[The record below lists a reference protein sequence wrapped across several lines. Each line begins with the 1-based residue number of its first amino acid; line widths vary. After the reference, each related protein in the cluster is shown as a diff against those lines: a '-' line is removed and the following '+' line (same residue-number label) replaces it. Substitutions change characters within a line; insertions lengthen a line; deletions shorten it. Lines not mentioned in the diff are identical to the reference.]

1 MKIFLLPAVECAL
14 DIVASH
20 SCTFCNSIRL
30 FSTKKTTKIQNTDYM
45 TVRTI
50 IIDDERL
57 ARNELKKLLQEFREI
72 EVIDEAANVQE
83 GIEKIEKHNPD
94 LIFLDI
100 QMPGKTGFD
109 LLEELD
115 RAPKVIFTTAYDEFA
130 LKAFEVNALDYL
142 LKPVEPKR
150 LADAIQ
156 KLQQDENRESPTAN
170 GNGNGNGNGTLTRT
184 GLLNDD
190 DQVFVKD
197 GERCWFVKLNEI
209 RLFESVGNYAK
220 VFFGSNK
227 PLILKSLNS
236 LEERLDDKV
245 FFRANRKHIINMRW
259 IEKIE
264 PYFNGGLL
272 LELKGGEKIEVSR
285 RQTVKFKEMMSL

>member
-1 MKIFLLPAVECAL
+1 MKA
-14 DIVASH
+14 
-20 SCTFCNSIRL
+20 
-30 FSTKKTTKIQNTDYM
+30 
-45 TVRTI
+45 I

-57 ARNELKKLLQEFREI
+57 ARTELRKLLQDFPEI
-72 EVIDEAANVQE
+72 EIVDEASNAEE
-83 GIEKIEKHNPD
+83 GIQKIENHNPD

-109 LLEELD
+109 MLSELD
-115 RAPKVIFTTAYDEFA
+115 HAPQVIFTTAYDEYA

-142 LKPVEPKR
+142 LKPVEPRR
-150 LADAIQ
+150 LADAVE
-156 KLQQDENRESPTAN
+156 KLRRTAHNGSGEKATNHHTEPTSILGES
-170 GNGNGNGNGTLTRT
+170 
-184 GLLNDD
+184 

-197 GERCWFVKLNEI
+197 GERCWFVKLSEV

-227 PLILKSLNS
+227 PLILKSLNA

-245 FFRANRKHIINMRW
+245 FFRANRKHIVNLRM

>member
-1 MKIFLLPAVECAL
+1 MPRA
-14 DIVASH
+14 
-20 SCTFCNSIRL
+20 
-30 FSTKKTTKIQNTDYM
+30 
-45 TVRTI
+45 I

-57 ARNELKKLLQEFREI
+57 ARNELKKLLLEFPDV
-72 EVIDEAANVQE
+72 EVIDEAANADE
-83 GIEKIEKHNPD
+83 GIEKIDALSPD

-109 LLEELD
+109 MLTELD
-115 RAPKVIFTTAYDEFA
+115 KAPHVIFTTAYDEYA

-142 LKPVEPKR
+142 MKPIEPKR

-156 KLQQDENRESPTAN
+156 KLQQAEEKELAAQQAFNR
-170 GNGNGNGNGTLTRT
+170 
-184 GLLNDD
+184 GLLTEN

-197 GERCWFVKLNEI
+197 GERCWFVKLSDV

-220 VFFGSNK
+220 VFFAGNK
-227 PLILKSLNS
+227 PLILKSLNA
-236 LEERLDDKV
+236 LEERLDEKI
-245 FFRANRKHIINMRW
+245 FFRANRKHIVNMRM

-272 LELKGGEKIEVSR
+272 LELKGGEKVEVSR
-285 RQTVKFKEMMSL
+285 RQAVKFKEMMSL

>member
-1 MKIFLLPAVECAL
+1 MKAV
-14 DIVASH
+14 
-20 SCTFCNSIRL
+20 
-30 FSTKKTTKIQNTDYM
+30 
-45 TVRTI
+45 

-57 ARNELKKLLQEFREI
+57 ARTELRKLLTEFPEI
-72 EVIDEAANVQE
+72 EVVDEASNAEE
-83 GIEKIEKHNPD
+83 GIQQIENHNPD
-94 LIFLDI
+94 IIFLDI

-109 LLEELD
+109 MLAELD
-115 RAPKVIFTTAYDEFA
+115 HAPQVIFTTAYDEYA

-150 LADAIQ
+150 LADAVE
-156 KLQQDENRESPTAN
+156 KLRKSGSQHQGTERNYHQGENNSILSEN
-170 GNGNGNGNGTLTRT
+170 
-184 GLLNDD
+184 

-197 GERCWFVKLNEI
+197 GDRCWFVKLGEV

-220 VFFGSNK
+220 VFFGTNK
-227 PLILKSLNS
+227 PLILKSLNA
-236 LEERLDDKV
+236 LEERLDEKV
-245 FFRANRKHIINMRW
+245 FFRANRKHIVNLRMID
-259 IEKIE
+259 KIE

>member
-1 MKIFLLPAVECAL
+1 M
-14 DIVASH
+14 
-20 SCTFCNSIRL
+20 IRA
-30 FSTKKTTKIQNTDYM
+30 
-45 TVRTI
+45 I

-57 ARNELKKLLQEFREI
+57 ARNELKKLLLDFPEI
-72 EVIDEAANVQE
+72 EVIAEAANASE
-83 GIEKIEKHNPD
+83 GVERIDSLNPD

-109 LLEELD
+109 MLSELE
-115 RAPKVIFTTAYDEFA
+115 RAPNVIFTTAYDEYA

-150 LADAIQ
+150 LADALQ
-156 KLQQDENRESPTAN
+156 KLQLEEDKEPISDHTISVNRSI
-170 GNGNGNGNGTLTRT
+170 
-184 GLLNDD
+184 LNEH

-197 GERCWFVKLNEI
+197 GERCWFVKLSDI

-220 VFFGSNK
+220 VYFGPNK
-227 PLILKSLNS
+227 PLILKSLNA
-236 LEERLDDKV
+236 LEERLDEKV
-245 FFRANRKHIINMRW
+245 FFRANRKHIVNLRL

-272 LELKGGEKIEVSR
+272 LEMKGGEKIEVSR

>member
-1 MKIFLLPAVECAL
+1 M
-14 DIVASH
+14 
-20 SCTFCNSIRL
+20 IRA
-30 FSTKKTTKIQNTDYM
+30 
-45 TVRTI
+45 I

-57 ARNELKKLLQEFREI
+57 ARNELKKLLLDFPEI
-72 EVIDEAANVQE
+72 EVIAEAANATE
-83 GIEKIEKHNPD
+83 GVEKIDSLNPD

-109 LLEELD
+109 MLSELE
-115 RAPKVIFTTAYDEFA
+115 RAPNVIFTTAYDEYA

-150 LADAIQ
+150 LADALQ
-156 KLQQDENRESPTAN
+156 KLQIEEDKEPLSDHTISVNRSI
-170 GNGNGNGNGTLTRT
+170 
-184 GLLNDD
+184 LNEH

-197 GERCWFVKLNEI
+197 GERCWFVKLSDI

-220 VFFGSNK
+220 VYFGPNK
-227 PLILKSLNS
+227 PLILKSLNA
-236 LEERLDDKV
+236 LEERLDEKV
-245 FFRANRKHIINMRW
+245 FFRANRKHIVNLRL

-272 LELKGGEKIEVSR
+272 LEMKGGEKIEVSR